1 MSEIEIITFGCRLNA
16 YESEVMRE
24 HANAAGLTDA
34 VIVNTCAVTGESV
47 RQARQA
53 IRKARRARPNARI
66 VVTGCAAQIDPQAFA
81 GMDEVD
87 HVIGNQEKTEAGSF
101 RGLAVGDSERVK
113 VNDIM
118 SVKETAAHLIEGFGA
133 QARAYVQVQN
143 GCDHRCTFC
152 IIPFGRG
159 PSRSVPAGEVVAQV
173 RKLVANGYA
182 EIVLTG
188 VDITAYGADLP
199 GDLTLGKL
207 AEKILKLVPELK
219 RLRLSS
225 IDSIEAC
232 PTLMRLIA
240 EEERLMPH
248 LHLSLQAGD
257 DLILKRMKR
266 RQARADAVAVTESL
280 VSERGSRY
288 IDFVLPGLLAM
299 NLMGSGIWGIGFSI
313 VDARRKKLLKRFVAT
328 PMRRYHYLA
337 SFLLMR
343 LWLMVIEVTVIA
355 SFGYFAFGVPM
366 RGSLAAFAV
375 ACLLGALVFG
385 SLGLLVA
392 SRARTVE
399 AASGLMNLIMLPMW
413 VASGVFFSAAN
424 FPDAVQPFIQAL
436 PLTAVVDSV
445 RGIMIQGLGWS
456 ALAPEFAV
464 VGAWLAASFGLAL
477 RFFRWT

>member
-1 MSEIEIITFGCRLNA
+1 MLKAMVLPGTVALVVEAMDSGRVVYRLDRA
-16 YESEVMRE
+16 RTEARTARLLVDEALQR
-24 HANAAGLTDA
+24 ARGRGDA
-34 VIVNTCAVTGESV
+34 V
-47 RQARQA
+47 R
-53 IRKARRARPNARI
+53 
-66 VVTGCAAQIDPQAFA
+66 
-81 GMDEVD
+81 
-87 HVIGNQEKTEAGSF
+87 
-101 RGLAVGDSERVK
+101 
-113 VNDIM
+113 
-118 SVKETAAHLIEGFGA
+118 
-133 QARAYVQVQN
+133 
-143 GCDHRCTFC
+143 
-152 IIPFGRG
+152 
-159 PSRSVPAGEVVAQV
+159 
-173 RKLVANGYA
+173 
-182 EIVLTG
+182 
-188 VDITAYGADLP
+188 
-199 GDLTLGKL
+199 
-207 AEKILKLVPELK
+207 
-219 RLRLSS
+219 
-225 IDSIEAC
+225 
-232 PTLMRLIA
+232 
-240 EEERLMPH
+240 
-248 LHLSLQAGD
+248 
-257 DLILKRMKR
+257 
-266 RQARADAVAVTESL
+266 VTESL
-280 VSERGSRY
+280 ISERGSRY